1 MYFKKIL
8 KLVFR
13 SVILV
18 CLTSVI
24 AFFFFF
30 LDKHFTLVFKTTSF
44 FYNFL
49 FFSFV
54 FFRFVFF
61 YFYFIFSRPGPA
73 DTSWAD
79 RQATW
84 QPGGRLTH
92 CDGGATQVHDSGQS
106 SASRL
111 NQHRKPIS
119 TAYQSAPHTYRW
131 LSVPHTNQYRVLR
144 SMVRHRD

>member
-24 AFFFFF
+24 ASFFLLLFL
-30 LDKHFTLVFKTTSF
+30 LDKHFTPVFKTTSF

-49 FFSFV
+49 FFS
-54 FFRFVFF
+54 FVFF

-119 TAYQSAPHTYRW
+119 TAYQSAPHTYCW